1 LYLKKDKKMENLLE
15 KLYTQ
20 IQTELEFCDSSVTPV
35 VCYNYSNVELRNDLL
50 QTIAETILS
59 RKINI
64 SEAIVEVERLYS
76 VNNID

>member
-1 LYLKKDKKMENLLE
+1 MENLLE

-20 IQTELEFCDSSVTPV
+20 IQTELEFCDASVTPL
-35 VCYNYSNVELRNDLL
+35 VCYNYSNLDFRNDLL

-59 RKINI
+59 RKITI

-76 VNNID
+76 VNYID